1 MPVSTGAETLLP
13 GRPNDAPTAT
23 RLVSLDDIRSAIWR
37 ELQWAI
43 EGRRHAWRTPVLAT
57 ATVIDGEPAVDARTV
72 VLRELD
78 AETGSLVIFTDA
90 RSHKAHQLKRHPR
103 GSLVMWSA
111 ELGWQLRCRVSLS
124 LAEDGLAVSSRWS
137 RLRLSAAAQD
147 YLSPLAPGTPLDPS
161 LKPGGLA
168 PREAFAVIT
177 AVIEH
182 IDWLELHPQGHRR
195 AEFTANGAR
204 WLQP

>member
-1 MPVSTGAETLLP
+1 MTPSSADDEELAALP
-13 GRPNDAPTAT
+13 G
-23 RLVSLDDIRSAIWR
+23 AIWG
-37 ELQWAI
+37 ELTKAVQDRSH
-43 EGRRHAWRTPVLAT
+43 GWRTPVLAT
-57 ATVIDGEPAVDARTV
+57 VDGEAADARTV

-195 AEFTANGAR
+195 AEFTATGAR